1 MPDCEVLQVR
11 QGFEHRSDAL
21 RACSSSK
28 APGRAFDVARFRGR
42 RLTDGPRRTSAST
55 WSCPCRSRR
64 RSRLRAF
71 APCGGGRGSARGFG
85 AFSVPWDNRPNAP
98 SVYNGRFPA
107 PAICTRAIGL
117 DGLTDRSRRPY
128 RHANLRKN
136 NRAENSHLPVR
147 ATRSATVGIPS
158 GRALPSLFGM
168 SRAYLLG
175 VTMRLD
181 PHPINGDK
189 GEPQLLPLS
198 SRVRQ
203 IELVQASTGDE
214 FLRRL
219 RGNRV
224 RSLVES

>member
-1 MPDCEVLQVR
+1 VR

-21 RACSSSK
+21 RACSSSE

-136 NRAENSHLPVR
+136 NRPR
-147 ATRSATVGIPS
+147 TRICRC
-158 GRALPSLFGM
+158 GR
-168 SRAYLLG
+168 R
-175 VTMRLD
+175 D
-181 PHPINGDK
+181 PRPWEFPAGAPCHHSSVCR
-189 GEPQLLPLS
+189 EP
-198 SRVRQ
+198 
-203 IELVQASTGDE
+203 TC
-214 FLRRL
+214 
-219 RGNRV
+219 
-224 RSLVES
+224 